1 MSKALYK
8 NPDGSTVELD
18 VIKQYPD
25 GTADLGR
32 GKSVLIEKC
41 KITDEAEH
49 GAATVEGKKAKAPKV
64 PKTDEAKAK
73 QIQEAEAAL
82 EAAKIALAAEPTN
95 EALKAELE
103 AAELALN
110 ELLEE

>member
-8 NPDGSTVELD
+8 NPDGSVVELE

-32 GKSVLIEKC
+32 GKIILIEKC
-41 KITDEAEH
+41 KIADEAES
-49 GAATVEGKKAKAPKV
+49 GAATVEDKKPKAAKAAKL
-64 PKTDEAKAK
+64 DEAKAK

-82 EAAKIALAAEPTN
+82 EQAKTALDANPENSELVIALEEATANLAALQE
-95 EALKAELE
+95 K
-103 AAELALN
+103 
-110 ELLEE
+110 